1 MHITYCEEEHAV
13 HSKGGVTRVEGQS
26 EEENKRINK
35 TNNKMKF
42 RSGSFLLAVCA
53 ASCQSEHWNIF
64 LPGLCDVLK
73 AASAVDQLH
82 VTHADLGSAHRQEI
96 GSGAADGV
104 LGQVGQ

>member
-1 MHITYCEEEHAV
+1 M
-13 HSKGGVTRVEGQS
+13 
-26 EEENKRINK
+26 
-35 TNNKMKF
+35 
-42 RSGSFLLAVCA
+42 RSA
-53 ASCQSEHWNIF
+53 ASCQSEHWNVF

-104 LGQVGQ
+104 LGQVGQRLADSRPKQEGAHHLVEHGYVLVEVRIGVDLLAVDQISLS